1 MKIIIRNL
9 LLIALIITYPL
20 TATAS
25 QKTGK
30 VKWFNTTIGF
40 GYIQPTDGGGKVFVH
55 FSVIEG
61 MPKKLVSG
69 QSVVYKAVKEDD
81 QWKATQVKAVK

>member
-1 MKIIIRNL
+1 MAAPQEAGI
-9 LLIALIITYPL
+9 
-20 TATAS
+20 
-25 QKTGK
+25 

-40 GYIQPTDGGGKVFVH
+40 GYIKPTDGGEKVFVH

-69 QSVVYKAVKEDD
+69 QSVIYKAVKEDK